1 SFLLGALSTGTV
13 ILTHRSSHAAGLET
27 WRSYN
32 TGRFEQVRDSL
43 SSSNQRWIDVD
54 LRRMKVTALLG
65 SQILIHQNQQL
76 SFQCDDGDVYNPT
89 ITGHFSPDS
98 SAESVSMSGRK
109 QLSTGYKEYKDIV
122 THYVIFFAE
131 GYALH
136 GLDAS
141 YQTSGSHVSAGCIR
155 LNYPNAQA
163 LYRIHQANPFT
174 SIVVGFSDPN
184 RSWSWYAMG

>member
-1 SFLLGALSTGTV
+1 MRRRSFLLGALSTGTV

-122 THYVIFFAE
+122 THYVIFF
-131 GYALH
+131 
-136 GLDAS
+136 
-141 YQTSGSHVSAGCIR
+141 CRRIR
-155 LNYPNAQA
+155 TA
-163 LYRIHQANPFT
+163 RIRCQLSNQWFPCFCGVY
-174 SIVVGFSDPN
+174 SPQLPECSSPL
-184 RSWSWYAMG
+184 